1 MVAREV
7 YEHEV
12 KRFKKIEAKHKGCAT
27 RMRAIEEMN
36 LENLKAKNDIQKEL
50 DDFALKVQSL
60 EIDMKKEAE
69 KVVHQQIM
77 RTRVVMMLEYHRGE
91 WRSWDV
97 IDTKDLQ

>member
-12 KRFKKIEAKHKGCAT
+12 KKFKEIEAKHKGYAY
-27 RMRAIEEMN
+27 RIHSAEESS
-36 LENLKAKNDIQKEL
+36 LQSLKAKNNIQSGL
-50 DDFALKVQSL
+50 DDFALKFQSL
-60 EIDMKKEAE
+60 ESDMKKEAE

-77 RTRVVMMLEYHRGE
+77 RTRVDMMLEYHRGE

-97 IDTKDLQ
+97 AETVRI